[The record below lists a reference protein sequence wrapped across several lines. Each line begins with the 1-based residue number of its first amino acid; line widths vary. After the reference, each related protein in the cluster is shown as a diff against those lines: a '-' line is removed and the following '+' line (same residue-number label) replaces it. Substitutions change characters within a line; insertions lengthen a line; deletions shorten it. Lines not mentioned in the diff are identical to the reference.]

1 VISSGQFSYSFRKSP
16 LFRTMCAAV
25 LIVFVF
31 CIVLI
36 ITMRMRR
43 KPVIESLNPPIGAPG
58 DLVVIKGKYFGS
70 AGNEGYVE
78 FAGSKLTASSYI
90 SWTDTEIKVVLPAN
104 IGDGLVFVGTK
115 TSRSEPSFFT
125 NEREIPVAVRPK
137 AQTVVPFI
145 ASISNAFPAV
155 GDPIV
160 IFGKNFGDTHDAADV
175 YFTTERE
182 TPPNRSV
189 LSYETGAVGTMH
201 IPASKSDLDYES
213 WSDTEIRVRVP
224 DGAASG
230 SLYVETPAG
239 RTAPQKLLIDS
250 RAGSK
255 TYGKQRTYIMQLA
268 ADINDVETKQPA
280 TIRFYFPRPVLT
292 AAQPFAELTE
302 CEPEPAIVD
311 YQNTIVHQLQ
321 ATKGPSPAKRRFSQN
336 FVVSVYEV
344 KSAVQPKYIRPYDDM
359 NKALYASATRADK
372 FIPSD
377 DRAVTNLAAAIVGKE
392 TNPYVKAKLI
402 YTYMLDNYKLRDAAS
417 KPESPLNLIKSKR
430 GDAYCFALL
439 YTALLRAGGIPA
451 LTECGVLVDRNLHTR
466 NHWWCEFYLH
476 GVGWIPADPALGAG
490 LSYEGW
496 SETGDARNYYFGNLD
511 PQHITFTRGINDLKP
526 AAGNTK
532 TVQHPRGYALQSVW
546 EESSQDTVK
555 YSSFWAAPAILG
567 VY

>member
-1 VISSGQFSYSFRKSP
+1 
-16 LFRTMCAAV
+16 M
-25 LIVFVF
+25 
-31 CIVLI
+31 

-58 DLVVIKGKYFGS
+58 DLVVIKGKNFGS

-90 SWTDTEIKVVLPAN
+90 SWTDTEIKVILPAT
-104 IGDGLVFVGTK
+104 ISDGLVFVGTK

-137 AQTVVPFI
+137 AQVSVPII
-145 ASISNAFPAV
+145 ASISNPAPTV
-155 GDPIV
+155 GDLVV
-160 IFGKNFGDTHDAADV
+160 IFGKNFGNTHDTADV

-182 TPPNRSV
+182 TPPNRSA
-189 LSYETGAVGTMH
+189 LSYETGAVGTLY
-201 IPASKSDLDYES
+201 IPASKSDFDYEF

-239 RTAPQKLLIDS
+239 RSASQKIVIDP

-255 TYGKQRTYIMQLA
+255 AYGMQRTYIAQLA
-268 ADINDVETKQPA
+268 ADINNIETKQPA

-292 AAQPFAELTE
+292 AAQPFAELSE
-302 CEPEPAIVD
+302 CDPEPAIAD

-336 FVVSVYEV
+336 FVISVYEV
-344 KSAVQPKYIRPYDDM
+344 KSTVQPKYIRPYDDM

-402 YTYMLDNYKLRDAAS
+402 YSYMLDNYKLRDAAS

-439 YTALLRAGGIPA
+439 YTALLRAAGIPA
-451 LTECGVLVDRNLHTR
+451 LTDCGVLVDRDLHTR

-476 GVGWIPADPALGAG
+476 GVGWIPVDPSLGAG

-496 SETGDARNYYFGNLD
+496 GETGDARNYYFGNLD
-511 PQHITFTRGINDLKP
+511 SQHITFSRGINDLKP
-526 AAGNTK
+526 GAGNTK
-532 TVQHPRGYALQSVW
+532 IVQHPRGYALQSVW
-546 EESSQDTVK
+546 EESSQGTVQ
-555 YSSFWAAPAILG
+555 YSSFWADPAILG

>member
-1 VISSGQFSYSFRKSP
+1 
-16 LFRTMCAAV
+16 MCAAV

-239 RTAPQKLLIDS
+239 RSAPQKLLIDS

-344 KSAVQPKYIRPYDDM
+344 KNAVQPKYIRPYDDM

>member
-1 VISSGQFSYSFRKSP
+1 
-16 LFRTMCAAV
+16 MCAAV

-155 GDPIV
+155 GDLIV

-239 RTAPQKLLIDS
+239 RSAPQKLLIDS

>member
-1 VISSGQFSYSFRKSP
+1 
-16 LFRTMCAAV
+16 MCAAV
-25 LIVFVF
+25 LIVFVC

-239 RTAPQKLLIDS
+239 RSAPQKLLIDS

-402 YTYMLDNYKLRDAAS
+402 YTYMLDNYKLRDVAS

>member
-1 VISSGQFSYSFRKSP
+1 
-16 LFRTMCAAV
+16 MCAAA
-25 LIVFVF
+25 LITFVC
-31 CIVLI
+31 CIILI
-36 ITMRMRR
+36 ITMQMRR
-43 KPVIESLNPPIGAPG
+43 KPVIESINPPIGAPG
-58 DLVVIKGKYFGS
+58 DLVVIKGKNFGS
-70 AGNEGYVE
+70 VRNEGYVE

-90 SWTDTEIKVVLPAN
+90 SWTNTEIKVVLPAN
-104 IGDGLVFVGTK
+104 VGDGLVFVGTK

-137 AQTVVPFI
+137 AQTAVPFI
-145 ASISNAFPAV
+145 ASVSNASPAV
-155 GDPIV
+155 GDLVV
-160 IFGKNFGDTHDAADV
+160 IFGKNFGTTHDTADV

-182 TPPNRSV
+182 TPPNRSA
-189 LSYETGAVGTMH
+189 LSFETGTGGTLY
-201 IPASKSDLDYES
+201 IPANKNDFDYEF

-230 SLYVETPAG
+230 TLYVETPAG
-239 RTAPQKLLIDS
+239 RSALQKILIDS

-255 TYGKQRTYIMQLA
+255 TYGMQRTYITQLA
-268 ADINDVETKQPA
+268 ADINNVETKQPA

-292 AAQPFAELTE
+292 AAQPFAKLTE

-321 ATKGPSPAKRRFSQN
+321 ASKGSSPAKRRFSQN
-336 FVVSVYEV
+336 FVISVYEV
-344 KSAVQPKYIRPYDDM
+344 KSAVQPKYVRPYSDM
-359 NKALYASATRADK
+359 NKALYAASTRADK

-392 TNPYVKAKLI
+392 TNPYLKAKLI
-402 YTYMLDNYKLRDAAS
+402 YTYMLDNYKLYDTAA
-417 KPESPLNLIKSKR
+417 KPESPLNLIKNKR
-430 GDAYCFALL
+430 GDTYCFALL
-439 YTALLRAGGIPA
+439 YTALLRAAGIPA
-451 LTECGVLVDRNLHTR
+451 LTDCGVLVDRDLHTR
-466 NHWWCEFYLH
+466 NHWWCEFYVY
-476 GVGWIPADPALGAG
+476 GIGWIPADPALGAG

-511 PQHITFTRGINDLKP
+511 SQHITFTRGVNDLKP

-546 EESSQDTVK
+546 EESSQGTVQ
-555 YSSFWAAPAILG
+555 YSSFWADPAIIG

>member
-1 VISSGQFSYSFRKSP
+1 
-16 LFRTMCAAV
+16 MCAAV
-25 LIVFVF
+25 LIVFVS

-155 GDPIV
+155 GDSIV

-239 RTAPQKLLIDS
+239 RSAPQKLLIDS

>member
-1 VISSGQFSYSFRKSP
+1 
-16 LFRTMCAAV
+16 MCAAV

-239 RTAPQKLLIDS
+239 RSAPQKLLIDS

>member
-1 VISSGQFSYSFRKSP
+1 
-16 LFRTMCAAV
+16 MCAAV
-25 LIVFVF
+25 LIVFVS

>member
-1 VISSGQFSYSFRKSP
+1 
-16 LFRTMCAAV
+16 MCAAA
-25 LIVFVF
+25 LIAFVC

-43 KPVIESLNPPIGAPG
+43 KPVIEKLDPPIGAPG
-58 DLVVIKGKYFGS
+58 DLVVIKGKHFGS
-70 AGNEGYVE
+70 IKNEGYVE

-104 IGDGLVFVGTK
+104 VGDGLVFVGTK

-155 GDPIV
+155 GDSIV

-189 LSYETGAVGTMH
+189 LSYETGAVGTMY

-239 RTAPQKLLIDS
+239 RSAPQKLLIDS

-417 KPESPLNLIKSKR
+417 KPELPLNLIKSKR

-476 GVGWIPADPALGAG
+476 GVGWIPADTALGAG

>member
-1 VISSGQFSYSFRKSP
+1 
-16 LFRTMCAAV
+16 MCAAV